1 MASNIMDLM
10 GHVEAGFERGRARQ
24 KEQKFNSLASMAYG
38 AKPQERSGY
47 VQQAMGVD
55 PQRALA
61 LQGFLSQGDE
71 QKREALGRAATL
83 ILDAPD
89 EMRASLWPQ
98 IVADLEAQG
107 IAGMKPQW
115 TPEALP
121 MAERIAQAF
130 GGAGSTRGRVQST
143 FVDARGKRMAVMA
156 DGSVRELGDNAPNVQ
171 IIDTGEAFYGVNKGN
186 LRADP
191 VQVGGAVQAPQAP
204 QAANG
209 ALPPDVVA
217 AAAQR
222 MANAGV
228 PTDEIDAWVAQA
240 TGGSLSQGAPAAPQ
254 AAPMPTPA
262 SGGPLRKAPKS
273 EKPPAGYRWG
283 ADGTLAPIPGGPAEV
298 AINARR
304 AAEEARKAA
313 EEAKAEQKRQA
324 AAARQKESVEAA
336 TQLVNAIDSLTR
348 SEGFDDLGTMWGDAQ
363 IMTPFIRNDAKDAQ
377 AQLKNIAGQVALATM
392 ARLKALSAT
401 GATGFGSLT
410 REELKLLENSIATLQ
425 SEEISNEELRR
436 SLKVIRDTMAK
447 VAEWSPSGQQPEPST
462 GQGQTRRLRFN
473 PATGRIE

>member
-191 VQVGGAVQAPQAP
+191 VQVGGAVQAPQA
-204 QAANG
+204 ASG

-222 MANAGV
+222 MASAGV
-228 PTDEIDAWVAQA
+228 PPEEIDAWVAQA
-240 TGGSLSQGAPAAPQ
+240 TGGSWSQGAPAAPQ
-254 AAPMPTPA
+254 VGPMPAPA
-262 SGGPLRKAPKS
+262 SGGPLRKAPK
-273 EKPPAGYRWG
+273 PPSATFAPLSQDEIKQLGLP
-283 ADGTLAPIPGGPAEV
+283 DGTVAQRNVATGEIRIVDKPDKPSGGGQKPIPVGALREV
-298 AINARR
+298 LES
-304 AAEEARKAA
+304 EEAL
-313 EEAKAEQKRQA
+313 A
-324 AAARQKESVEAA
+324 AASGVTAMIRKHTQRMVDGQLDIGPVTAGIGRLRTAA
-336 TQLVNAIDSLTR
+336 GIAKPNDVNLTELR
-348 SEGFDDLGTMWGDAQ
+348 ADMTRIVNETLRLNKGVQTEGDAQ
-363 IMTPFIRNDAKDAQ
+363 RATQELMSANDS
-377 AQLKNIAGQVALATM
+377 ATM
-392 ARLKALSAT
+392 ARALKRLAEINKRAI
-401 GATGFGSLT
+401 
-410 REELKLLENSIATLQ
+410 ELQ
-425 SEEISNEELRR
+425 QRR
-436 SLKVIRDTMAK
+436 KQIIYGNYGRAEQPAAQPARPSRDDD
-447 VAEWSPSGQQPEPST
+447 PLGI
-462 GQGQTRRLRFN
+462 L
-473 PATGRIE
+473 